1 MMVRKFFLKLL
12 WIYRHTLSLV
22 TRGACRHYPS
32 CSEYALWQFERN
44 TLPRAFSATF
54 LRICRCNQLF
64 QGGIDYPMIG
74 KPMINPAELSVNT
87 IKYWFVPTKQNYLLI
102 KNFKFK
108 GSQC

>member
-1 MMVRKFFLKLL
+1 MIRSFFLKLL
-12 WIYRHTLSLV
+12 WLYRHSFSLV

-44 TLPRAFSATF
+44 TLPRAFYSTF
-54 LRICRCNQLF
+54 LRILRCNQLF
-64 QGGIDYPMIG
+64 SGGIDYPIIN
-74 KPMINPAELSVNT
+74 KPMLKPSELSINT
-87 IKYWFVPTKQNYLLI
+87 IKYWFVPYQQNYFLI